1 MKKFSQLKFKK
12 IDLEK
17 IKSEFSSLVD
27 EFKNSKTFEEQDK
40 ALTKIFKYS
49 DELQTNMTIG
59 EIRYTL
65 DTRSKVNQKNQEM
78 IDEVSPHISAL
89 FNSFEKELVKA
100 KFIDDLKKKWGSYL
114 FEMTKQSLECFDEK
128 IIPELQE
135 INRLSSE
142 YTKLISSAQ
151 IDFHGEICNLSQ
163 LSKHTQSA
171 DRQERKEASKLF
183 ADFFNENNDK
193 IGEIYDKMVKTRT
206 KMAQKLGYKNF
217 VELGYKNLGR
227 MDYDAK
233 MVEEYRNQIYRDLVP
248 FTNKLFK
255 ENAKRIGVKNPQFYD
270 FNISFLSGN
279 PKPDGDKEFM
289 VNQAQKMYHEL
300 SHETDVFFKF
310 MRDYELLDLEAKPG
324 KAGGG
329 YMTYL
334 AKYKAPFIFSNFNG
348 TSGDVDVLTHEF
360 GHAFQGYMSRNIKC
374 PNYRSPTLEACEIH
388 SMSMEFITYPWM
400 SLFFG
405 KNEEKYR
412 YCHLEDAIRFIPYG
426 VTIDEF
432 QHWVYENPEATH
444 LERCEKFRE
453 IEKKYL
459 PHRKYDEA
467 PIFEQGGWWMRQSHV
482 FGSPFYYIDYTLAQ
496 VVAFQ
501 FFIEDQKNHNKAW
514 KKYVN
519 LCKLGGKYPFIEL
532 LKHAKLNNP
541 FVDGTIKKI
550 TKPLGKY
557 LKSIDTSEF

>member
-183 ADFFNENNDK
+183 ADFFNENYDK
-193 IGEIYDKMVKTRT
+193 IGEKYDKMV
-206 KMAQKLGYKNF
+206 
-217 VELGYKNLGR
+217 
-227 MDYDAK
+227 
-233 MVEEYRNQIYRDLVP
+233 
-248 FTNKLFK
+248 
-255 ENAKRIGVKNPQFYD
+255 
-270 FNISFLSGN
+270 
-279 PKPDGDKEFM
+279 
-289 VNQAQKMYHEL
+289 
-300 SHETDVFFKF
+300 
-310 MRDYELLDLEAKPG
+310 
-324 KAGGG
+324 
-329 YMTYL
+329 
-334 AKYKAPFIFSNFNG
+334 
-348 TSGDVDVLTHEF
+348 
-360 GHAFQGYMSRNIKC
+360 
-374 PNYRSPTLEACEIH
+374 
-388 SMSMEFITYPWM
+388 
-400 SLFFG
+400 
-405 KNEEKYR
+405 
-412 YCHLEDAIRFIPYG
+412 
-426 VTIDEF
+426 
-432 QHWVYENPEATH
+432 
-444 LERCEKFRE
+444 
-453 IEKKYL
+453 
-459 PHRKYDEA
+459 
-467 PIFEQGGWWMRQSHV
+467 
-482 FGSPFYYIDYTLAQ
+482 
-496 VVAFQ
+496 
-501 FFIEDQKNHNKAW
+501 
-514 KKYVN
+514 
-519 LCKLGGKYPFIEL
+519 
-532 LKHAKLNNP
+532 
-541 FVDGTIKKI
+541 
-550 TKPLGKY
+550 
-557 LKSIDTSEF
+557 

>member
-1 MKKFSQLKFKK
+1 MKRFSQLKFKK

-17 IKSEFSSLVD
+17 IKSEFSGLVD

-49 DELQTNMTIG
+49 DNLQTNMTIG

-65 DTRSKVNQKNQEM
+65 DTRSKVNQKNQEI

-163 LSKHTQSA
+163 LSKYTQSA

-183 ADFFNENNDK
+183 SNFFSVNNDK
-193 IGEIYDKMVKTRT
+193 IGDIYDKMVKTRT

-227 MDYDAK
+227 MDYDSK

-255 ENAKRIGVKNPQFYD
+255 ENANRIGVKNPQYYD
-270 FNISFLSGN
+270 FNISFVSGN
-279 PKPDGDKEFM
+279 PKPVGDKEFM

-310 MRDYELLDLEAKPG
+310 MRDYELLDLEAKSG
-324 KAGGG
+324 KVGGG

-360 GHAFQGYMSRNIKC
+360 GHAFQSYMSRNIKC
-374 PNYRSPTLEACEIH
+374 PSYRSPTLEACEIH

-412 YCHLEDAIRFIPYG
+412 YCHLEDAIKFIPYG

-459 PHRKYDEA
+459 PHRNYDEA
-467 PIFEQGGWWMRQSHV
+467 PIFEQGGWWMKQSHV
-482 FGSPFYYIDYTLAQ
+482 FSSPFYYIDYTLAQ

-501 FFIEDQKNHNKAW
+501 FFIEDQKNHNKTW
-514 KKYVN
+514 KKYVK
-519 LCKLGGKYPFIEL
+519 LCKFGGRYPFIEL
-532 LKHAKLNNP
+532 LKQAKLNNP
-541 FVDGTIKKI
+541 FNDGTIKKI
-550 TKPLGKY
+550 TKPLSKY